1 MKEKPNNLSLSGE
14 FYLNNKDYANMRTK
28 FVQAWHTIRR
38 LDWNQLGKKLNF
50 GHASYTQ
57 WVIDRA
63 MSFGLPYTLPRSFPS
78 TIPHASLPLP
88 PCTQDEYQE
97 RLAESNHESATW
109 KRKYNEAMLEMET
122 MSGQLE
128 QNDHQLLKQRRQM
141 IEIDELLMVKD
152 RLLDRYANKKKRMD
166 FFSGA
171 HSDSDDPPA

>member
-14 FYLNNKDYANMRTK
+14 FYLNNRDYANMRTK
-28 FVQAWHTIRR
+28 FVQAWHTVRR
-38 LDWNQLGKKLNF
+38 LDGHRLGKKSNF
-50 GHASYTQ
+50 GHPSYTQ

-63 MSFGLPYTLPRSFPS
+63 MSFGLPYTLPRSLSSTFPY
-78 TIPHASLPLP
+78 ASLPLP

-97 RLAESNHESATW
+97 RLAESNHESAAW
-109 KRKYNEAMLEMET
+109 KRKYNEAMLKIET

-128 QNDHQLLKQRRQM
+128 QNDHHILKQRRQM
-141 IEIDELLMVKD
+141 IERDELLLVKD

-171 HSDSDDPPA
+171 QSDSDDPSV